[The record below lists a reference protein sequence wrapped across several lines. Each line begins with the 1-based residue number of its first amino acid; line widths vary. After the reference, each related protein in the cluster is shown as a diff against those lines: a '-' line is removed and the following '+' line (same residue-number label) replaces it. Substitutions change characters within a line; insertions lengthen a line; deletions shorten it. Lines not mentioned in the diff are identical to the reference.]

1 MQEICKFF
9 DSVFDWLILIL
20 SVDVSL
26 KYCSIEVFNFKTEQ
40 FQNFKILTQTYAIFW
55 SLILV
60 NNDFSRLNLH
70 MVSYMPEIRS
80 FHAPEQKIYNSFNK
94 ALVTKYF
101 VIVFASSI
109 IHNCKLH
116 AML

>member
-1 MQEICKFF
+1 
-9 DSVFDWLILIL
+9 
-20 SVDVSL
+20 
-26 KYCSIEVFNFKTEQ
+26 
-40 FQNFKILTQTYAIFW
+40 
-55 SLILV
+55 
-60 NNDFSRLNLH
+60 